1 MANTLPNLIITIS
14 LIFFS
19 LSTLVATAQ
28 DYSRYSR
35 TLSKEDLGLNPEK
48 FTHLHFYFHDTTEG
62 KNPTVLT
69 VAGAPNA
76 TRNTTTF
83 FGDVVAMDDPL
94 TVGPEISSKLIGRA
108 QGIYTYTSQSEISM
122 LVINNYIFLDGIYN
136 GSTISVLGRNAIYT
150 GVREMPIIGG
160 TGVFRFA
167 RGYVQAKTYKFE
179 PKISLDAIVEYD
191 AYIFHY

>member
-1 MANTLPNLIITIS
+1 MANTLPNLIISIF

-19 LSTLVATAQ
+19 LSTLVATSQ
-28 DYSRYSR
+28 YNSYSR
-35 TLSKEDLGLNPEK
+35 TLSKEELKPEK
-48 FTHLHFYFHDTTEG
+48 LTHLHFYFHDITEG

-83 FGDVVAMDDPL
+83 FGDVVVMDDPL
-94 TVGPEISSKLIGRA
+94 TAGPEISSKLIGRA
-108 QGIYTYTSQSEISM
+108 QGTYTYTSQSEIS
-122 LVINNYIFLDGIYN
+122 LLLINNYIFLDGIYN
-136 GSTISVLGRNAIYT
+136 GSTITVLGRNAIYT
-150 GVREMPIIGG
+150 NVREFSIIGG

-167 RGYVQAKTYKFE
+167 RGYVQARTYKFE
-179 PKISLDAIVEYD
+179 PEISLDAIVEYD